1 VKDCRRGAD
10 VKVSQVHL
18 APGQCCDVV
27 GSGKG
32 LRGDRSEN
40 AGADDDERD
49 EWVGGCEAPGL
60 EPTLKVAHQAWAK
73 PARDDIALVALL
85 HQELAPEWLAF
96 GAPNRVANAHG
107 EDLRRI
113 LDAFAKL
120 VERVGELL
128 EDALQERCVN
138 GLLRGE
144 VVVEGAESHVRG
156 LGDLVDGHGVDCALR
171 EEPKRGLGSR
181 SRVSRLRRSPRELAS
196 AAAPT
201 AASEVRAP
209 RGVGRCFSPVFRR
222 ETVGLP
228 GMLTIL
234 SVPIRLS
241 THMPSLH
248 STELRTPEPSRC
260 ASPLVKAQE
269 LVHLI
274 FERSHTEPAARFL
287 QDFGLHVAH
296 QTERALYF
304 RAAGPTPYCYRVE
317 KAARDRFVGFGLR
330 VGSDA
335 ELEAV
340 AALPGAGPIESS
352 AHPGGGKVVVLR
364 DPSGFVIEVVFG
376 QAPVQALPRRTPLP
390 LNVGGVRARIDAT
403 QRPPVEPPEVLR
415 LGHVVLE
422 VARFQET
429 CAWYTRTFGL
439 IPSDVQVLPD
449 GSPAVVFLRLDL
461 GGTPADHHTL
471 ALAQGV
477 LPTFSHAAFEV
488 VDGDA
493 VGMGQR
499 VLRERGHRHA
509 WGIGRHILGSQI
521 FDYWH
526 DHAGDKHEHYCD
538 GDLFTEDVSMG
549 VHPVSR
555 AAMSQWG
562 QPMPASF
569 TKPALTP
576 SSVVAMV
583 RQVRSSPDL
592 SLRKL
597 ITLARLFG

>member
-1 VKDCRRGAD
+1 
-10 VKVSQVHL
+10 
-18 APGQCCDVV
+18 
-27 GSGKG
+27 
-32 LRGDRSEN
+32 
-40 AGADDDERD
+40 
-49 EWVGGCEAPGL
+49 
-60 EPTLKVAHQAWAK
+60 
-73 PARDDIALVALL
+73 
-85 HQELAPEWLAF
+85 
-96 GAPNRVANAHG
+96 VANAHG

-128 EDALQERCVN
+128 EDALQKRCVN
-138 GLLRGE
+138 LFLRRE

-156 LGDLVDGHGVDCALR
+156 LGDLVDRHGVHRALR
-171 EEPKRGLGSR
+171 EQPKRSLEEPFARLSFAPLAARGRLRGRSTSSFGGQPLTRRGTLFGSR
-181 SRVSRLRRSPRELAS
+181 FERRDGGLAAHVDNS
-196 AAAPT
+196 I
-201 AASEVRAP
+201 S
-209 RGVGRCFSPVFRR
+209 FDQ
-222 ETVGLP
+222 
-228 GMLTIL
+228 I
-234 SVPIRLS
+234 IN
-241 THMPSLH
+241 MPSLPPD
-248 STELRTPEPSRC
+248 ELRTPEPSRC
-260 ASPLVKAQE
+260 ATPLVKAQA

-274 FERSHTEPAARFL
+274 FERSHPEPAVRFL
-287 QDFGLHVAH
+287 QDFGLNVAH

-304 RAAGPTPYCYRVE
+304 RAAAPSAYCYRVE

-330 VGSDA
+330 VGSYA

-352 AHPGGGKVVVLR
+352 AHPGGGSVVVLR

-376 QAPVQALPRRTPLP
+376 QEPVEALPRRAPLP
-390 LNVGGVRARIDAT
+390 LNLGGVRARINAT

-461 GGTPADHHTL
+461 GDTPADHHTL

-477 LPTFSHAAFEV
+477 VPTFSHAAFEV
-488 VDGDA
+488 VDNDA

-538 GDLFTEDVSMG
+538 GDLFTADVPMG

-562 QPMPASF
+562 QIMPASF

-583 RQVRSSPDL
+583 RHVRSSPDL